1 MLRTPADDHTAGG
14 AWRLRRRRR
23 CLDEAADD
31 ATKAVVWDE
40 RLALQL
46 GTSARRGVVGAEPLS
61 DGTSCAPKGVVGD
74 ACARLCGHTELN
86 LIERRCA
93 GADRQLDIHENT
105 RVSSGSGCMS
115 VRMVSPTTETPVPG
129 YMRGEISATCPHV

>member
-1 MLRTPADDHTAGG
+1 MLSPVSRCPAARQASPVLRTPADDHTAGG

-74 ACARLCGHTELN
+74 ACARLCGHTHRAPLCRYR
-86 LIERRCA
+86 LI
-93 GADRQLDIHENT
+93 D
-105 RVSSGSGCMS
+105 S
-115 VRMVSPTTETPVPG
+115 
-129 YMRGEISATCPHV
+129 